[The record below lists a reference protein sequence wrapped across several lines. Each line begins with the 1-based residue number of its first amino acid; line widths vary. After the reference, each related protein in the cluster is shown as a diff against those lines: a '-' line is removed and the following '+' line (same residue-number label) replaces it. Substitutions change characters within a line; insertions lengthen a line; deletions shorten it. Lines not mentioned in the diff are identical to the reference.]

1 MKREE
6 RQSGFSHRLS
16 HRLTRAALAVT
27 IPLALLGG
35 VRAVGWTAAQLK
47 VWADGD
53 TLKAADI
60 NGNFMALGTQIAA
73 VTAPLAWTNLTLM
86 NSFAV
91 YGSGYA
97 PPSYAKDAMG
107 VVHLRGLVMGS
118 TAAQVTV
125 AILPPGFRPKYHIEE
140 TVACG
145 GTDPCTMV
153 VKTTGEMLFE
163 LITPQSAWLS
173 LDGLTFDASP

>member
-6 RQSGFSHRLS
+6 RQRGISHRLS
-16 HRLTRAALAVT
+16 HRLTRAALVVT

-60 NGNFMALGTQIAA
+60 NGNFMALSAQLGA
-73 VTAPLAWTNLTLM
+73 VTAPLAWTNLALM
-86 NSFAV
+86 NEWDA

-97 PPSYAKDAMG
+97 PPSYAKDALG

-118 TAAQVTV
+118 TAPQVTV
-125 AILPPGFRPKYHIEE
+125 AILPPGFRPKYNIEE
-140 TVACG
+140 SVPCG
-145 GTDPCTMV
+145 GTAPCTMV

-163 LITPQSAWLS
+163 LITPKSTWLS